1 MSNALLV
8 RKVVEK
14 LAREIQDWGVKSSN
28 MHPSDADWYIGFGDD
43 VNTANEAAVE
53 RDPRSGAVVKN
64 NMVGDQTT
72 FLQQWDADNVGYV
85 EEEDIKR
92 DNGVGLARIVMQ
104 QITPIK

>member
-1 MSNALLV
+1 MSNALLI
-8 RKVVEK
+8 RKVIEELV
-14 LAREIQDWGVKSSN
+14 RELKSSN

-64 NMVGDQTT
+64 NMIGDRTT
-72 FLQQWDADNVGYV
+72 YLQQWDADNVGYV
-85 EEEDIKR
+85 EEEER
-92 DNGVGLARIVMQ
+92 DSGGGIARIVMQ

>member
-28 MHPSDADWYIGFGDD
+28 MHPSDTDWYIGFGDD
-43 VNTANEAAVE
+43 VNTANEATVE
-53 RDPRSGAVVKN
+53 KDPRSGAVVKN

-85 EEEDIKR
+85 EEEDTER

>member
-8 RKVVEK
+8 RKVIERLV
-14 LAREIQDWGVKSSN
+14 RELKSSN

-53 RDPRSGAVVKN
+53 RDPRTGAVVKN
-64 NMVGDQTT
+64 NMIGDYTT

-85 EEEDIKR
+85 EEEDVRR
-92 DNGVGLARIVMQ
+92 DDGKGIARIVMQ

>member
-14 LAREIQDWGVKSSN
+14 LARELKSSN

-43 VNTANEAAVE
+43 VNTANEATVE
-53 RDPRSGAVVKN
+53 RDPISGAVVKN
-64 NMVGDQTT
+64 NMIGDYAT

-85 EEEDIKR
+85 EEEDVQR
-92 DNGVGLARIVMQ
+92 DNGVGIARIVMQ

>member
-14 LAREIQDWGVKSSN
+14 LAREIRDWGIKSSN

-53 RDPRSGAVVKN
+53 RDPRSGVVVKN
-64 NMVGDQTT
+64 NMIGDYTT

-85 EEEDIKR
+85 EEEDVKR
-92 DNGVGLARIVMQ
+92 DSGIGYQMHAID

>member
-1 MSNALLV
+1 MNNALIV
-8 RKVVEK
+8 RKVVER
-14 LAREIQDWGVKSSN
+14 LANELKSSN
-28 MHPSDADWYIGFGDD
+28 IHPSDADWYIGFGDD

-53 RDPRSGAVVKN
+53 KDPRTGQVVKN
-64 NMVGDQTT
+64 NMIGNYTT

-85 EEEDIKR
+85 EEENVMR

>member
-1 MSNALLV
+1 
-8 RKVVEK
+8 
-14 LAREIQDWGVKSSN
+14 

-53 RDPRSGAVVKN
+53 RDPISGAVVKN
-64 NMVGDQTT
+64 NMIGDYTT

-85 EEEDIKR
+85 EEEER
-92 DNGVGLARIVMQ
+92 DNGVGITRIVMQ

>member
-8 RKVVEK
+8 RKVVER
-14 LAREIQDWGVKSSN
+14 LVRELKSSN
-28 MHPSDADWYIGFGDD
+28 MHSSDADWYIGFGDD

-64 NMVGDQTT
+64 NMIGTYAT

-85 EEEDIKR
+85 EEEEDVQR